1 MSDIV
6 FIHDLQVSCVI
17 GVFDWERKIKQK
29 LSFDIEMAADTTAA
43 AKSDDLNDALDYKEV
58 AKRVIERVETNEDLL
73 VEKLAN
79 DLVDMIQNDFSVS
92 WVKLKL
98 AHTQSF
104 SFQPPCW
111 LAHPLAH
118 FQDILHEL
126 GSSQCLPPAC
136 LPGYSLP
143 ALCPVL

>member
-43 AKSDDLNDALDYKEV
+43 AKSDDLNDDLDYKEV
-58 AKRVIERVETNEDLL
+58 AKRVIERVENNEDLL

-79 DLVDMIQNDFSVS
+79 DLVDMIQDDFSVS
-92 WVKLKL
+92 WVRLKL
-98 AHTQSF
+98 QKLGAVTGSK
-104 SFQPPCW
+104 SVGV
-111 LAHPLAH
+111 
-118 FQDILHEL
+118 ILER
-126 GSSQCLPPAC
+126 GKRD
-136 LPGYSLP
+136 
-143 ALCPVL
+143 

>member
-58 AKRVIERVETNEDLL
+58 AKRVIERVENNEDLL

-79 DLVDMIQNDFSVS
+79 DLVDMIQNDFSVG
-92 WVKLKL
+92 WVRLKL
-98 AHTQSF
+98 QK
-104 SFQPPCW
+104 
-111 LAHPLAH
+111 
-118 FQDILHEL
+118 L
-126 GSSQCLPPAC
+126 GAVTGSKSVGVIICLLYTSPSPRDRQKSRMPSSA
-136 LPGYSLP
+136 
-143 ALCPVL
+143 